1 LHALRVTAGVLTG
14 LVLSL
19 VVGPDAVVAHPD
31 RPTKGGTLVV
41 GMSRGDPDTLDPSL
55 SRTFDSVEVFK
66 AMCERLYDYDLEVRV
81 VPELAAALPTISKDR
96 LTYTIPLRHGIRF
109 NDGTPFDA
117 HAVVT
122 TIERDLTIPGSSRAG
137 DYSPVAAV
145 TAPGRYTVVIRLKT
159 PYTPMTKV
167 LASADGVIVS
177 PTQLA
182 RLGTNFGT
190 DPVCVGPFMFANR
203 IAGYSV
209 TVVKSPYYF
218 DRKDVHLDRIVFES
232 EPDAQAAVAALQAGD
247 LQALDSVPSPD
258 VPSLT
263 RSRSLH
269 VTEARSLGYEAV
281 YVNMGNTHGIG
292 QLPYGTADNVLSS
305 SPKLRQAFEEA
316 IDRATLARVVFGGRV
331 VPGCTPLSPV
341 SPVFAAYEA
350 NIHCTTFDTAGARRL
365 VAASGI
371 ANPTVHL
378 LTSNQ
383 SDMVRLANFIQ
394 IEEAAVGINVVI
406 DATDAATANAR
417 TTAGMFEAYLG
428 SWSGSPDTD
437 RQFFQFLA
445 TQGSLNMSG
454 YSNPRLD
461 LTLAN
466 ARKATD
472 PKSLASLYRAAQQII
487 LADRPAIYLYHPIV
501 YAAAAANVNGVQLP
515 FDGLLRV
522 ASARYG

>member
-1 LHALRVTAGVLTG
+1 
-14 LVLSL
+14 
-19 VVGPDAVVAHPD
+19 
-31 RPTKGGTLVV
+31 
-41 GMSRGDPDTLDPSL
+41 M
-55 SRTFDSVEVFK
+55 
-66 AMCERLYDYDLEVRV
+66 
-81 VPELAAALPTISKDR
+81 
-96 LTYTIPLRHGIRF
+96 
-109 NDGTPFDA
+109 
-117 HAVVT
+117 
-122 TIERDLTIPGSSRAG
+122 
-137 DYSPVAAV
+137 
-145 TAPGRYTVVIRLKT
+145 
-159 PYTPMTKV
+159 
-167 LASADGVIVS
+167 S

-182 RLGTNFGT
+182 KLGTSFGT
-190 DPVCVGPFMFANR
+190 EPVCVGPFMFASR
-203 IAGYSV
+203 IAGYSI
-209 TVVKSPYYF
+209 TVARSPYYF

-232 EPDAQAAVAALQAGD
+232 EPDAQAAVAALKAGD

-258 VPSLT
+258 VPSLE
-263 RSRSLH
+263 RSKSLH
-269 VTEARSLGYEAV
+269 MMEARSLGYEAV

-292 QLPYGTADNVLSS
+292 QLPYGSADNELAS

-316 IDRATLARVVFGGRV
+316 IDRATLARVVFGDRV

-341 SPVFAAYEA
+341 SPEFPAYDA
-350 NIHCTTFDTAGARRL
+350 NIHCTTFSRAGAKKL

-383 SDMVRLANFIQ
+383 SDMLRLATFIQ
-394 IEEAAVGINVVI
+394 MEEASVGIDVVI

-417 TTAGMFEAYLG
+417 TTAGTFEAYLG

-461 LTLAN
+461 LILAN
-466 ARKATD
+466 ARKATN
-472 PKSLASLYRAAQQII
+472 PRSLATLYRAAQQII

-501 YAAAAANVNGVQLP
+501 YAAVAASVSGVQLP
-515 FDGLLRV
+515 FDVLLRA